1 MARLRYVKTLEQ
13 VKKAQE
19 ANPEFLQS
27 SMRQIRCEYETD
39 PEIYRALVQKPFE
52 PVETPTICCTF
63 TDIAMHLS
71 PENTMKIG
79 AAVFGVKVRYD
90 GKEGV
95 NLITMPMTTEQS
107 VVPGRETYGEAKKI
121 AQIEFSK
128 EPSAQRAEGERSRGT
143 RDGDRVSASVSRMGF
158 TYLSAEGTLGEELG
172 PREFTQTGFCLK
184 MFPSCEQ
191 GKAFDSDPLLVQLN
205 WLQKH
210 TGAWKLEGGGLTLGE
225 SPLDPVADVPVR
237 RLTRFEY
244 EEGQTQS
251 NGKVL
256 RSLPAEWVLPI
267 LHQRY
272 DDVSG
277 DGVEVEVS
285 T

>member
-52 PVETPTICCTF
+52 PVELPVICCTF
-63 TDIAMHLS
+63 TDIAMQLS

-121 AQIEFSK
+121 AQIEFEK
-128 EPSAQRAEGERSRGT
+128 
-143 RDGDRVSASVSRMGF
+143 DGDRVKASVSRMGF
-158 TYLSAEGTLGEELG
+158 TYLSAEGTIGEELG
-172 PREFTQTGFCLK
+172 PREFTQTGYCLK

-210 TGAWKLEGGGLTLGE
+210 SGAWKLEGGGLTLGE
-225 SPLDPVADVPVR
+225 SPLDPVADIPVR
-237 RLTRFEY
+237 KLTRFEY

-277 DGVEVEVS
+277 DGVDVEVAA
-285 T
+285 